1 MITDNLPE
9 TGEPNGQVLHPGS
22 RSLFRHWEALRA
34 EAPCPSRSAFKLEPL
49 KAIIPNL
56 LILEQLSF
64 PRRYMLR
71 LSGTLAN
78 DILGREAT
86 GTDFLSSWDSFEKNL
101 IDEALANA
109 VRHQQ
114 PALLRLRLT
123 RQSGAM
129 AGVELLSLP
138 FRAESSKIH
147 LVSGLFSFAKLPAY
161 TDPVVKQELIT
172 VRSLWTEH
180 GAGDVLLRSIE
191 SRGTPLLRV
200 IEGGRTKN

>member
-1 MITDNLPE
+1 MILDNPTE
-9 TGEPNGQVLHPGS
+9 TKEANGQVLHPGS

-34 EAPCPSRSAFKLEPL
+34 EAACPPRSAFKLEPL

-56 LILEQLSF
+56 LIIEQKSL
-64 PRRYMLR
+64 PRRYILR
-71 LSGTLAN
+71 LCGTSAC

-86 GTDFLSSWDSFEKNL
+86 ATDFLESWDSFERKL
-101 IDEALANA
+101 IDEVLANA

-114 PALLRLRLT
+114 PALLRMRLT

-129 AGVELLSLP
+129 AGVELLALP
-138 FRAESSKIH
+138 LQAESGKIH

-161 TDPVVKQELIT
+161 VDPIVKQELIT

-191 SRGTPLLRV
+191 SRGTPMLRV
-200 IEGGRTKN
+200 IEGGLAKN